1 MSTCLDIRDIK
12 PIKRLSRVHRSI
24 IILNANLR
32 QLSLCMML
40 KSVYLKIC
48 YWALQVNNLRRYWFF
63 ERIFASELNMLL
75 QYNLCLESSNEVRWR
90 DRIEIS
96 WCFLSYFYNFK
107 NWQYVYLSVH
117 GIARGLAGGQS
128 VKFSF
133 LWK

>member
-1 MSTCLDIRDIK
+1 MSACLHIRGIK

-32 QLSLCMML
+32 QLSLSMML

-48 YWALQVNNLRRYWFF
+48 YWVNNLRRYWCF
-63 ERIFASELNMLL
+63 ERIFASELNMLF

-107 NWQYVYLSVH
+107 NWQYVYFSVH
-117 GIARGLAGGQS
+117 GIARGLAGGQT